1 MNAAP
6 CAVLLQ
12 LVQEFQVLLF
22 MGRKLVFP
30 VQTAA
35 VVRADITM
43 EVQVVG
49 SPSGSTS
56 KQLASLMFPGNCRT
70 VVRLLEAR
78 QEAQVRLADRGKV
91 AKDSLLKPV
100 VLVCNAIDR

>member
-1 MNAAP
+1 
-6 CAVLLQ
+6 
-12 LVQEFQVLLF
+12 
-22 MGRKLVFP
+22 
-30 VQTAA
+30 
-35 VVRADITM
+35 
-43 EVQVVG
+43 
-49 SPSGSTS
+49 
-56 KQLASLMFPGNCRT
+56 MFPGNCRT